1 MNADLQKYRE
11 RIKSVGLKATPQRIS
26 VLKVLSETD
35 EHPSAEM
42 LMDKLKNEGSIMS
55 VGTIYNIL
63 ETFEEKG
70 LILKLHDHNEVMRFD
85 ARTGFHVHI
94 FNKKTNQIEDYF
106 DNDLEVLLKDYLKDK
121 LPKEVT
127 LDHLDIALYSQSA

>member
-70 LILKLHDHNEVMRFD
+70 LILKLHDHNEIMRFD

-94 FNKKTNQIEDYF
+94 FNKKTNQIED
-106 DNDLEVLLKDYLKDK
+106 
-121 LPKEVT
+121 
-127 LDHLDIALYSQSA
+127 

>member
-1 MNADLQKYRE
+1 MNADLQEYRE

-121 LPKEVT
+121 LPEDVT
-127 LDHLDIALYSQSA
+127 LDHLDIALYSRSA

>member
-1 MNADLQKYRE
+1 
-11 RIKSVGLKATPQRIS
+11 
-26 VLKVLSETD
+26 
-35 EHPSAEM
+35 
-42 LMDKLKNEGSIMS
+42 MS

-121 LPKEVT
+121 LPEDVT

>member
-1 MNADLQKYRE
+1 MNADLQEYRE

-70 LILKLHDHNEVMRFD
+70 LILSCTIITKLCVLMR
-85 ARTGFHVHI
+85 ARVFMFISLTRRPI
-94 FNKKTNQIEDYF
+94 R
-106 DNDLEVLLKDYLKDK
+106 LKIILTMTWKCC
-121 LPKEVT
+121 
-127 LDHLDIALYSQSA
+127 

>member
-1 MNADLQKYRE
+1 MNADLQEYRE

-70 LILKLHDHNEVMRFD
+70 LILKLHDHNEVMSFD

-121 LPKEVT
+121 LPEDVT

>member
-106 DNDLEVLLKDYLKDK
+106 DNDLEDK
-121 LPKEVT
+121 LPKDVT

>member
-1 MNADLQKYRE
+1 MNADLQEYRE

-121 LPKEVT
+121 LPEDVT
-127 LDHLDIALYSQSA
+127 HEHLDIALYSQSA